1 MKNRL
6 FILVMAA
13 VVFVFTTTGRPVENY
28 AAQNPAGSGTV
39 PVSSFYNSLT
49 GTPNPIDTSANL
61 VITGNVRRG
70 GHFRAAVPYESATN
84 FGAGLG
90 SSSLSSFLRDSAGPE
105 DFGRYAGGYGVQPY
119 YLQSRTV
126 ATTRPGY
133 SGVFR
138 PSDTSFNNR
147 TLPGTNFIGTSGATY
162 GRQQTFPG
170 WHTYTQ
176 PNNSQESLDT
186 ALQGMDAFAQ
196 RPKIVNSIRELL
208 MLTRSKETSLTT
220 QDQRLQT
227 QDQKSKTPDLILQMQ
242 DAKLKAQDT
251 KLQSRRQQERA
262 DGDKQDVYDWV
273 IMPEQAEPL
282 QSDSSLEQKEKA
294 ESEQRTVP
302 PMYRMNS
309 FLSDSARKRNDVMEQ
324 LRQQIDTLRR
334 TIEARIKAE
343 VEESGRKGLA
353 GMEAY
358 EDYRRVAGFDKTESG
373 DINESGKGDFEFL
386 RTQSEDYHSRIIP
399 LEELN
404 KFSKAKISS
413 MAKEIRGEISPESFA
428 QTKFEQHVRAAENY
442 LKAGRYYRAAD
453 SYSLASIYKMSDP
466 SCLAGRAHALFAA
479 GEYVSSALFLSR
491 ALELAPEYIYTD
503 IDLVTMLGGVERFET
518 KLANARRW
526 LSEND
531 SGRLQFL
538 LAYVYYRTG
547 RLRQAKRAVAVA
559 SQKMP
564 DSMAV
569 EIVRKAIAMR

>member
-6 FILVMAA
+6 FILIVAV
-13 VVFVFTTTGRPVENY
+13 VVFVFTTTGWPVENY
-28 AAQNPAGSGTV
+28 ATRNPAGSGTI
-39 PVSSFYNSLT
+39 PMSSFYNSLT

-70 GHFRAAVPYESATN
+70 GHFRAAVPYESTTN

-90 SSSLSSFLRDSAGPE
+90 SSSLSSFLRDSTGSE

-126 ATTRPGY
+126 ATTRPGH

-138 PSDTSFNNR
+138 PSDTSFNNY
-147 TLPGTNFIGTSGATY
+147 TLPGINFVGTGGTTST
-162 GRQQTFPG
+162 QQTFPG
-170 WHTYTQ
+170 WNTYTL
-176 PNNSQESLDT
+176 PDSSKKPFDT
-186 ALQGMDAFAQ
+186 ELQGMNEFAQ
-196 RPKIVNSIRELL
+196 RPKIVNSLRELL

-220 QDQRLQT
+220 QDQRLKT
-227 QDQKSKTPDLILQMQ
+227 EDQKSKTPDFIFQMQ
-242 DAKLKAQDT
+242 DAKLQAQDT
-251 KLQSRRQQERA
+251 KPQSRKQQEPI
-262 DGDKQDVYDWV
+262 DDDKQDVYDWV
-273 IMPEQAEPL
+273 VLPEQTEPL

-294 ESEQRTVP
+294 ESEQRNVP

-309 FLSDSARKRNDVMEQ
+309 FLSDSARERSDVMEQ
-324 LRQQIDTLRR
+324 LRQQIDILRM

-343 VEESGRKGLA
+343 VEESGRKGLT
-353 GMEAY
+353 GMDVY
-358 EDYRRVAGFDKTESG
+358 EDYRRLAGFDKTEPG
-373 DINESGKGDFEFL
+373 DINESGKVDFEFL
-386 RTQSEDYHSRIIP
+386 RTQSEDYRSRIFS

-413 MAKEIRGEISPESFA
+413 MAKEIRGGLSHESFSQA
-428 QTKFEQHVRAAENY
+428 KFNEHIRVAENY

-479 GEYVSSALFLSR
+479 GEYMSSALFLSR
-491 ALELAPEYIYTD
+491 ALELAPEYIYTN
-503 IDLVTMLGGVERFET
+503 IDLVAMLGGVERFET

-531 SGRLQFL
+531 SGKLQFL

-547 RLRQAKRAVAVA
+547 RLQQAKRAIAVA
-559 SQKMP
+559 SREMP

>member
-6 FILVMAA
+6 FILIVAV
-13 VVFVFTTTGRPVENY
+13 VVFVFTATGRPAENY
-28 AAQNPAGSGTV
+28 ATQNPAGSGTV
-39 PVSSFYNSLT
+39 PMSSLYNSLM
-49 GTPNPIDTSANL
+49 GTPNPIDTSGNL

-70 GHFRAAVPYESATN
+70 GHFRAAVPYESTTN
-84 FGAGLG
+84 FRAGLG

-105 DFGRYAGGYGVQPY
+105 DFGRYTGGYGVQPY
-119 YLQSRTV
+119 YLQSGTV

-138 PSDTSFNNR
+138 PSDTSSNNS
-147 TLPGTNFIGTSGATY
+147 TLPGINFIGTSGTTST
-162 GRQQTFPG
+162 QQTFPG
-170 WHTYTQ
+170 WNTYTQ
-176 PNNSQESLDT
+176 PDNVQESFET
-186 ALQGMDAFAQ
+186 ALQGMNEFAQ
-196 RPKIVNSIRELL
+196 RPKIVNSLRELL
-208 MLTRSKETSLTT
+208 MLTRSQETSLTP
-220 QDQRLQT
+220 QDQRLKT
-227 QDQKSKTPDLILQMQ
+227 EDQKPKAPDLILQMQ
-242 DAKLKAQDT
+242 DARLQAAQDT
-251 KLQSRRQQERA
+251 KPQSRRQQEPA
-262 DGDKQDVYDWV
+262 DDKQDVYDWV
-273 IMPEQAEPL
+273 VLPEQAEPL

-294 ESEQRTVP
+294 EAERRNVP
-302 PMYRMNS
+302 PMYQMNS

-343 VEESGRKGLA
+343 VEESGRKGLT

-358 EDYRRVAGFDKTESG
+358 EDYRRAAGFDKTESG

-386 RTQSEDYHSRIIP
+386 RTQSEDYRSRIFS

-413 MAKEIRGEISPESFA
+413 MAKEIRGELSPESFA

-491 ALELAPEYIYTD
+491 ALELAPEYIYTNV
-503 IDLVTMLGGVERFET
+503 DLVTMLGGVERFET

-531 SGRLQFL
+531 SGKLQFL

-547 RLRQAKRAVAVA
+547 RLQQAKRAIAVA